1 MKNTNLRQPGCTA
14 RAIGQVNFWKHQRP
28 DRRIGR
34 RLRRLLSTSFIAL
47 ATLAS
52 FPGAAMAQP
61 VQNVAIGLAGPL
73 TGSAAHWGKDNENGA
88 RLALEEL
95 NQRGLVIGGKKI
107 TFVLDSQDDQADP
120 KQAMMV
126 ANKLVD
132 SGVKGM
138 LGHFN
143 SGAAIPA
150 SAVYNRAGLPN
161 ISTATNPTF
170 TKQGYPNVFRIVASD
185 EDVGVALAHYVVKEM
200 KAHKIAI
207 IDDRTA
213 YGQGAAEVF
222 ERTVRALGA
231 SVVDQQYTSDKSVDF
246 MAILT
251 AIKGKQPDAIFY
263 GGMDAQGGLIAR
275 QMKQLGIQA
284 KLLGTDGL
292 CTNEVVKISA
302 ASVNGM
308 LYCTRGGKE
317 VGSMPKGSAFE
328 QRYKTRF
335 GTEAL
340 TYSPYFYDAMMTLAA
355 AMQAADSVEP
365 KQYLGAILQLK
376 QEGVTGPI
384 GFDDKGNLK
393 EPAFTL
399 STYKDGKRVKVAGS

>member
-1 MKNTNLRQPGCTA
+1 MKNEDVCPPACAAQ
-14 RAIGQVNFWKHQRP
+14 AIMPSIFWKNH
-28 DRRIGR
+28 
-34 RLRRLLSTSFIAL
+34 LRDLCGSRNVHRLLTIRHIAL
-47 ATLAS
+47 ALLAGFS
-52 FPGAAMAQP
+52 SAAMAQAE
-61 VQNVAIGLAGPL
+61 QSVAIGLAGPL

-150 SAVYNRAGLPN
+150 SAVYNRAGLPS

-170 TKQGYPNVFRIVASD
+170 TKQGYRNVFRIVASD
-185 EDVGVALAHYVVKEM
+185 EDVGVALAHYVVKVM
-200 KAHKIAI
+200 KAQKIAI

-231 SVVDQQYTSDKSVDF
+231 NVVDQQYTSDKSLDF

-251 AIKGKQPDAIFY
+251 AIKSKQPDAIFY

-292 CTNEVVKISA
+292 CTNEIVKISA
-302 ASVNGM
+302 ASVDGM

-317 VGSMPKGSAFE
+317 VGSVPKGAAFE

-355 AMQAADSVEP
+355 AMQTANSVEP
-365 KQYLGAILQLK
+365 KQYIGAIRQLK
-376 QEGVTGPI
+376 QEGVTGWVS
-384 GFDDKGNLK
+384 FDEKGNLK
-393 EPAFTL
+393 EPDFTL